1 MRKTWAII
9 GNIISIQTP
18 PNHEYN
24 IGQKLKPI
32 LYVCILPKIRGEKMS
47 KRTRSLLSG
56 SLIAII
62 VSLLTCLLLYFVTYT
77 YGKQVLEITIIFIL
91 ISTIFLMLINR
102 IQVFKGNDRHEI

>member
-32 LYVCILPKIRGEKMS
+32 LYVSVLSKMRGEKMS
-47 KRTRSLLSG
+47 KRNRSLLSG

-62 VSLLTCLLLYFVTYT
+62 ISLLTCLLLYFVTYT
-77 YGKQVLEITIIFIL
+77 YGNQVLEITIIFIL
-91 ISTIFLMLINR
+91 ISTLFFMLIHR
-102 IQVFKGNDRHEI
+102 IQLFKGNNQHEL